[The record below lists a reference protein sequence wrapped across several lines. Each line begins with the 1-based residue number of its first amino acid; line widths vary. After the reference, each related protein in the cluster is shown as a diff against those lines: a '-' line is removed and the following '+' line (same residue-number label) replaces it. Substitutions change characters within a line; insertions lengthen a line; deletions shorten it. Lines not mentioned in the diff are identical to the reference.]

1 MFPAITILP
10 CRFSCTL
17 GPIDAQNLD
26 NHPGVWRYRLT
37 GDTSG
42 EWGEFT
48 VLAAED
54 CFLVMFVPK
63 PGSTLL
69 LGSALAGLAGYAT
82 LRWRTRDEKTTTT

>member
-1 MFPAITILP
+1 MWT
-10 CRFSCTL
+10 
-17 GPIDAQNLD
+17 
-26 NHPGVWRYRLT
+26 YRLT

-42 EWGEFT
+42 ECGEFT

-54 CFLVMFVPK
+54 CFLAMFVPE

-82 LRWRTRDEKTTTT
+82 LCWRTRDEKITTT